1 MIDRCMEWR
10 QSPCIVLPSTEF
22 GYPNSLVKGQPL
34 KSRIERLMK
43 MNIVIAFAVGAMFG
57 GAVGVV
63 IMCLFQVNHCNDCE
77 VKQNE
82 KTDR

>member
-1 MIDRCMEWR
+1 MIDKYVHWR
-10 QSPCIVLPSTEF
+10 KSPCTVSPSTEF
-22 GYPNSLVKGQPL
+22 RYPNSLVKGHPL
-34 KSRIERLMK
+34 KSRMERLMK
-43 MNIVIAFAVGAMFG
+43 MNVAIAFAVGTMFG

>member
-1 MIDRCMEWR
+1 
-10 QSPCIVLPSTEF
+10 
-22 GYPNSLVKGQPL
+22 
-34 KSRIERLMK
+34 

>member
-1 MIDRCMEWR
+1 
-10 QSPCIVLPSTEF
+10 
-22 GYPNSLVKGQPL
+22 
-34 KSRIERLMK
+34 MK
-43 MNIVIAFAVGAMFG
+43 MNVAIAFAVGTMFG